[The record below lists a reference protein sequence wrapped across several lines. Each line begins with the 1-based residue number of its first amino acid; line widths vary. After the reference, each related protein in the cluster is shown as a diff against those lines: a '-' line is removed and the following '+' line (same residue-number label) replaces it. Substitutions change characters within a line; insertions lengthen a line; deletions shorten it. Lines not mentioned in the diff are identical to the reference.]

1 MINKLGLS
9 VGFFLSFF
17 LHFGFIVFA
26 FLYFKEQSYEKTELF
41 HKISLNDFILP
52 QSIENSPQE
61 QNIQAPEKTLE
72 KTPKEM
78 PKSISEVVKKPISK
92 PTPKEKSKTSKENTA
107 PAKPANSSHTS
118 QTNSQ
123 SQAQSTVSSPTK
135 QEQDEIAAQIYKIL
149 LAYISKNYPKDAL
162 RRNQSGNV
170 LVAFNFGLGGVT
182 NLQIIKSSNV
192 ASLDNASLKAI
203 EKTRHLFPKTNKNFA
218 FELPIRF
225 AIK

>member
-52 QSIENSPQE
+52 QEKQADTK
-61 QNIQAPEKTLE
+61 APEPMQE
-72 KTPKEM
+72 
-78 PKSISEVVKKPISK
+78 SKPIEQPSPK
-92 PTPKEKSKTSKENTA
+92 PTEQPIPKPTAQPSPKPKPAPKPLPAKASSTAKQENTA
-107 PAKPANSSHTS
+107 QSSQAS
-118 QTNSQ
+118 NQA
-123 SQAQSTVSSPTK
+123 QAQSQSLAK